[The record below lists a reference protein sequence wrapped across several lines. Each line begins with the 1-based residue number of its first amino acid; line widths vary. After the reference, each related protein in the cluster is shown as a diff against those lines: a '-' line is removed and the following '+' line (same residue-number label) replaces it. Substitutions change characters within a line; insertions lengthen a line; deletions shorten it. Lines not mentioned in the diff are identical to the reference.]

1 MVALLQDAQ
10 ISWPAVLVV
19 LALMIQGYWCRP
31 ILRIHNMVLPQLGG
45 VSMTLQL
52 RTTAIQHMSEME
64 LLREA
69 DLRQTRQTKAR
80 RSHLRL
86 RGVDREVII
95 KVVRQVV
102 LGRLAVQEETLVH
115 TIAHSMVLTISQAI
129 QAVVLETLIP
139 MVGPTWLSMVQ
150 ST

>member
-1 MVALLQDAQ
+1 
-10 ISWPAVLVV
+10 
-19 LALMIQGYWCRP
+19 
-31 ILRIHNMVLPQLGG
+31 
-45 VSMTLQL
+45 MTLQL

-102 LGRLAVQEETLVH
+102 LGRPAVQEETLVH